1 MSILTTL
8 ESSKII
14 GDVFQQ
20 KFIRE
25 GNLLRVGDK
34 KWGKC
39 VQIIPKELSHGAK
52 KNNLERIQSEGRI
65 TVPNLSQF

>member
-1 MSILTTL
+1 VETPKSSRKIKFPDEMSILTTL

-14 GDVFQQ
+14 GDLFQQ

-34 KWGKC
+34 K
-39 VQIIPKELSHGAK
+39 
-52 KNNLERIQSEGRI
+52 
-65 TVPNLSQF
+65 